1 MFILRPRLLLSLITC
16 ASVVRP
22 PSVSCAYTMSTAS
35 SSHTRGVNA
44 EKFLFR
50 DYEPRGQIVT
60 NQDNIELYRSGRR
73 GCKNGVIMI
82 PDTMGWNGGRI
93 RNLADFFGD
102 NNCVAVIPNVS
113 VTSIGGYGGKEID
126 HSTSYA

>member
-1 MFILRPRLLLSLITC
+1 MP
-16 ASVVRP
+16 
-22 PSVSCAYTMSTAS
+22 
-35 SSHTRGVNA
+35 HKGA

-102 NNCVAVIPNVS
+102 NDCVAVIPNIS
-113 VTSIGGYGGKEID
+113 GTSIGGYGGKEMDIIR
-126 HSTSYA
+126 SSA